1 MNIRNPQ
8 LRIELIKIV
17 DPTIIGQLNSL
28 LDEGTEWDW
37 QQGEKFLKDPNNAL
51 FVAFIENKALGFLTA
66 NRLQRFD
73 KRGAEV
79 LLYEIGVHDDFR
91 QRGIGKAL
99 IGAAKH
105 WAKEAGADEAWVLTN
120 RSNMAAI
127 ALYQSTGGTTESE
140 TPDEVMFV
148 FKL

>member
-1 MNIRNPQ
+1 MDISGRCV
-8 LRIELIKIV
+8 RIELIRKV
-17 DPTIIGQLNSL
+17 DTAFISQLNDL
-28 LDEGTEWDW
+28 LDEGAEWDSH
-37 QQGEKFLKDPNNAL
+37 QGEKFLKDPNNAL
-51 FVAFIENKALGFLTA
+51 LIAFMENKAVGFLTA

-79 LLYEIGVHDDFR
+79 LLYEIGVQVDFR

-99 IGAAKH
+99 IEEVKH
-105 WAKEAGADEAWVLTN
+105 WAKEAGADVVWVLTN
-120 RSNMAAI
+120 RSNAAAV
-127 ALYQSTGGTTESE
+127 ALYQSVGGTTESE

>member
-8 LRIELIKIV
+8 VRIELIKKV
-17 DPTIIGQLNSL
+17 DPTIIAQLNYL
-28 LDEGTEWDW
+28 LDEGTEWDL
-37 QQGEKFLKDPNNAL
+37 QQGEKFLNDPNNAL

-120 RSNMAAI
+120 RSNTAAI